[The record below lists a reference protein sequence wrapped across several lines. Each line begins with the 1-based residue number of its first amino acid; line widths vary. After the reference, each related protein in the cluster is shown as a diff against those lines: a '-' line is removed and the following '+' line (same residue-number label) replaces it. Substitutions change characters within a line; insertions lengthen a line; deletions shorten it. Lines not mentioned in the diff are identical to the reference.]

1 MPRWSRSPRCAQPGL
16 RGGVL
21 YYDGQ
26 FDDARLLINLVQTA
40 AEQGAVLVNYAP
52 VTAVT
57 RDTGGSIDGV
67 VARDLE
73 TAAEYR
79 VPARVVINATGPFSD
94 GVRRMADARAT
105 PLVAA
110 SQGIHLVF
118 DRSFL
123 PGDSAM
129 MVPRTADGRVMFAIP
144 WHGHTLVGTTDTP
157 VDSAALE
164 PRPLPAEIDF
174 VLETAAQYLAK
185 APQRRDVLS
194 AFAGI
199 RPLVR
204 SGDSRITAALSR
216 DHTIHVDPSGLLTI
230 TGGKWTT
237 YRHMAEDTVDQ
248 AALQAHLP
256 VKPCVTRTLRVH
268 GATTDPAAPGPLASY
283 GTDAARIAAIM
294 RDEPE
299 LAEPLHPDLA
309 VTGAEVVWA
318 ARAEMARTVEDVL
331 SRRSRALLLNA
342 RAAIAM
348 APRAAALL
356 ARELR
361 RDEAWQREQVERFTQ
376 LAQGYLVDG

>member
-1 MPRWSRSPRCAQPGL
+1 
-16 RGGVL
+16 
-21 YYDGQ
+21 
-26 FDDARLLINLVQTA
+26 
-40 AEQGAVLVNYAP
+40 
-52 VTAVT
+52 
-57 RDTGGSIDGV
+57 
-67 VARDLE
+67 
-73 TAAEYR
+73 
-79 VPARVVINATGPFSD
+79 
-94 GVRRMADARAT
+94 MADARAT

-123 PGDSAM
+123 PGHSAV

-144 WHGHTLVGTTDTP
+144 WHGHTLVGTTDTH

-174 VLETAAQYLAK
+174 VLATAAQYLAK

-299 LAEPLHPDLA
+299 LAEPLHAALA

-342 RAAIAM
+342 RAAIAIS
-348 APRAAALL
+348 RYLL
-356 ARELR
+356 AR
-361 RDEAWQREQVERFTQ
+361 AFP
-376 LAQGYLVDG
+376 G